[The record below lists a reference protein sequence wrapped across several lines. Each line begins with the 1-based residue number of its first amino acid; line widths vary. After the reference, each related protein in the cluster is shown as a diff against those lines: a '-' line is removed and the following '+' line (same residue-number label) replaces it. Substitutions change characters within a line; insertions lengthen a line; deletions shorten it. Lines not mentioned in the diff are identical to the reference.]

1 MVNGRPHEFKHRLSH
16 ICKGTMENVNNTTQI
31 QTSSFPHM
39 HVRPGL
45 VKHTLLKLFF
55 TLF

>member
-1 MVNGRPHEFKHRLSH
+1 
-16 ICKGTMENVNNTTQI
+16 MENVNNTTQI
-31 QTSSFPHM
+31 QTPSSPHM
-39 HVRPGL
+39 HMRPGL